1 MTKAE
6 LYQKACMLPL
16 LPGVYIIRDK
26 SDTIIYIGKAKS
38 LRIRV
43 SQYFREGV
51 PHDNKVSQMIAH
63 AYAFDVIVCQSEF
76 EALVLEASQIKAHT
90 PKYNI
95 LLKDDKGYSYIKV
108 TKEPWPRLSFTLQ
121 KEDDGAEYLGP
132 YTSSFAARQMAETA
146 MDAFLLPRCNKRFPQ
161 DCGKGRPCLNAHI
174 GKCMAVCSGRISC
187 ENYNQAVKSAV
198 HLIRYGKKDILK
210 TLNERM
216 QEASDRLEFETAAL
230 LRDQIN
236 AITKVTAGQ
245 KVVVDPDVE
254 MDVVAL
260 AGTPSSVCAAVLRFR
275 EGRLTDKREFLFH
288 DTADI
293 AAVREEFLP
302 RYYLDDEQIPK
313 VIAVDELPP
322 DSDALQQALNEKR
335 GSEVQLYVPQR
346 GDKAHLVEMAHTNA
360 VERLARESGRYARE
374 EKLLDEMAQVLG
386 LPKPPR
392 TIESYD
398 ISNWGD
404 GTSVCGMVT
413 FRDGKPYKA
422 GYRKFKM
429 QTVAGTDDY
438 ASLAETVS
446 RRAAEYEKY
455 ALLAEHGQE
464 SDNYFGQKPDL
475 LLMDGGRGQVSA
487 AKAALAGTRLADVP
501 LYGMVKDDHHR
512 TRAIVDSD
520 GREIAINMNRGTFTF
535 ITAIQDETHRF
546 ANAYR
551 KQQMKQKSYSS
562 TLTEVPGVGPKTAK
576 ALLAQFKSVGAV
588 KEATPDQL
596 ENTPGVGKQLA
607 QVLGLS
613 KPPRAIESYDISN
626 WGDGSSVCGMVTFKD
641 GKPFKA
647 GYRKFKM
654 KTVAG
659 TDDYASLAETVSRRA
674 AEYEKYAAQV
684 ENGQSGGNWF
694 GQKPD
699 LLLMD
704 GGRGQVSAAKEAL
717 AGTALADVPLYGMVK
732 DDHHRTRA
740 IVDSDGREI
749 AINMNRGTFTFI
761 TAIQDE
767 THRFANAYR
776 KQQMKQKSYSSTL
789 TEVPGVG
796 PKTAKALL
804 AQFKSVGAV
813 KEATPDQLE
822 NTPGVGRQLAQTIYD
837 YFHQA

>member
-1 MTKAE
+1 MTKDE
-6 LYQKACMLPL
+6 LREKANDLPL
-16 LPGVYIIRDK
+16 QPGVYLMMDK
-26 SDTIIYIGKAKS
+26 TGKVIYVGKAKK
-38 LRIRV
+38 LKNRV
-43 SQYFREGV
+43 SQYFQDSAAHSVKTRQM
-51 PHDNKVSQMIAH
+51 VSQVDH
-63 AYAFDVIVCQSEF
+63 FDTIFVTSEF
-76 EALVLEASQIKAHT
+76 EALVLENSLIKRHM
-90 PKYNI
+90 PRYNI

-108 TKEPWPRLSFTLQ
+108 TREAWPRLSFVLQ
-121 KEDDGAEYLGP
+121 KEEDDAEYIGP

-146 MDAFLLPRCNKRFPQ
+146 LDAFLLPRCSKRFPQ
-161 DCGKGRPCLNAHI
+161 DIGKGRPCLNAHI
-174 GKCMAVCSGRISC
+174 GKCMAVCSGKISC
-187 ENYNQAVKSAV
+187 ENYNQAVKNAV

-210 TLNERM
+210 ILNERM
-216 QEASDRLEFETAAL
+216 LEASDRLEFETAAL

-245 KVVVDPDVE
+245 KVVVDPEVE

-313 VIAVDELPP
+313 IIAVDELPP
-322 DSDALQQALNEKR
+322 DSEALQRALNEKR

-386 LPKPPR
+386 LSKPPR

-422 GYRKFKM
+422 GYRKFRMK
-429 QTVAGTDDY
+429 TVLGTDDY

-455 ALLAEHGQE
+455 AALAAQGQG

-487 AKAALAGTRLADVP
+487 AKAALAGTSLADVP

-512 TRAIVDSD
+512 TRAIVDSE

-546 ANAYR
+546 ANSYR
-551 KQQMKQKSYSS
+551 KQQM
-562 TLTEVPGVGPKTAK
+562 
-576 ALLAQFKSVGAV
+576 
-588 KEATPDQL
+588 
-596 ENTPGVGKQLA
+596 
-607 QVLGLS
+607 
-613 KPPRAIESYDISN
+613 
-626 WGDGSSVCGMVTFKD
+626 
-641 GKPFKA
+641 
-647 GYRKFKM
+647 RK
-654 KTVAG
+654 
-659 TDDYASLAETVSRRA
+659 
-674 AEYEKYAAQV
+674 
-684 ENGQSGGNWF
+684 
-694 GQKPD
+694 
-699 LLLMD
+699 
-704 GGRGQVSAAKEAL
+704 
-717 AGTALADVPLYGMVK
+717 
-732 DDHHRTRA
+732 
-740 IVDSDGREI
+740 
-749 AINMNRGTFTFI
+749 
-761 TAIQDE
+761 
-767 THRFANAYR
+767 
-776 KQQMKQKSYSSTL
+776 KSYSSTL

-822 NTPGVGRQLAQTIYD
+822 NTPGVGRQLAQTIYE
-837 YFHQA
+837 YFHREA

>member
-26 SDTIIYIGKAKS
+26 SDTIIYIGKAKR

-108 TKEPWPRLSFTLQ
+108 TREAWPRLSFVLQ
-121 KEDDGAEYLGP
+121 KEEDDAEYIGP

-146 MDAFLLPRCNKRFPQ
+146 MDAFLLPRCSKRFPQ
-161 DCGKGRPCLNAHI
+161 DIGKGRPCLNAHI
-174 GKCMAVCSGRISC
+174 GKCMAVCSGKISC
-187 ENYNQAVKSAV
+187 ENYNQAVKNAV

-210 TLNERM
+210 ILNERM
-216 QEASDRLEFETAAL
+216 LEASDRLEFETAAL

-245 KVVVDPDVE
+245 KVVVDPEVE

-313 VIAVDELPP
+313 IIAVDELPP
-322 DSDALQQALNEKR
+322 DSEALQRALNEKR

-386 LPKPPR
+386 LSKPPR

-422 GYRKFKM
+422 GYRKF
-429 QTVAGTDDY
+429 
-438 ASLAETVS
+438 
-446 RRAAEYEKY
+446 R
-455 ALLAEHGQE
+455 
-464 SDNYFGQKPDL
+464 
-475 LLMDGGRGQVSA
+475 
-487 AKAALAGTRLADVP
+487 
-501 LYGMVKDDHHR
+501 
-512 TRAIVDSD
+512 
-520 GREIAINMNRGTFTF
+520 
-535 ITAIQDETHRF
+535 
-546 ANAYR
+546 
-551 KQQMKQKSYSS
+551 
-562 TLTEVPGVGPKTAK
+562 
-576 ALLAQFKSVGAV
+576 
-588 KEATPDQL
+588 
-596 ENTPGVGKQLA
+596 
-607 QVLGLS
+607 
-613 KPPRAIESYDISN
+613 
-626 WGDGSSVCGMVTFKD
+626 
-641 GKPFKA
+641 
-647 GYRKFKM
+647 M
-654 KTVAG
+654 KTLPVWQACPKRK
-659 TDDYASLAETVSRRA
+659 SRPCSMA
-674 AEYEKYAAQV
+674 
-684 ENGQSGGNWF
+684 
-694 GQKPD
+694 
-699 LLLMD
+699 
-704 GGRGQVSAAKEAL
+704 
-717 AGTALADVPLYGMVK
+717 AGTAFRGRCSPSGGTTRGIIRTSAGPMSLRPLPSPDTGRSTGGTISVSRSRSRWGGMR
-732 DDHHRTRA
+732 RTRRA
-740 IVDSDGREI
+740 G
-749 AINMNRGTFTFI
+749 FTASRSC
-761 TAIQDE
+761 TAARAAPTRACASIRWSRQGG
-767 THRFANAYR
+767 
-776 KQQMKQKSYSSTL
+776 S
-789 TEVPGVG
+789 
-796 PKTAKALL
+796 
-804 AQFKSVGAV
+804 
-813 KEATPDQLE
+813 
-822 NTPGVGRQLAQTIYD
+822 GRQSRTTRCSRAAPFWGWLTLLSLMRAG
-837 YFHQA
+837 ARALPP

>member
-1 MTKAE
+1 MVQLTEEKMAHIKELRKKAM
-6 LYQKACMLPL
+6 KLPL
-16 LPGVYIIRDK
+16 HPGVYIMHSRD
-26 SDTIIYIGKAKS
+26 DTIIYIGKAKA
-38 LRIRV
+38 LKNRV
-43 SQYFREGV
+43 SQYFGSDKNHNE
-51 PHDNKVSQMIAH
+51 KVRRMVSNVEYFEYILT
-63 AYAFDVIVCQSEF
+63 DSEF
-76 EALVLEASQIKAHT
+76 EALILESSLIKQHQ

-108 TKEPWPRLSFTLQ
+108 TAGDWPRISETKQVLN
-121 KEDDGAEYLGP
+121 DGAKYIGP
-132 YTSSFAARQMAETA
+132 YLSAWTIKDTVEEARKI
-146 MDAFLLPRCNKRFPQ
+146 FRLPSCTRKFPQ
-161 DCGKGRPCLNAHI
+161 EIGRGRPCLNAHI
-174 GKCMAVCSGRISC
+174 GKCMAVCSGKISC
-187 ENYNQAVKSAV
+187 ETYNQAVKNAV

-236 AITKVTAGQ
+236 AITKLTAGQ

-260 AGTPSSVCAAVLRFR
+260 AGTPDSVCAAVLRFR

-288 DTADI
+288 DTSDI
-293 AAVREEFLP
+293 DAVREEFLP

-313 VIAVDELPP
+313 IIAVDALPP
-322 DSDALQQALNEKR
+322 DMDALQQALNQKR

-374 EKLLDEMAQVLG
+374 EKLLDE
-386 LPKPPR
+386 
-392 TIESYD
+392 
-398 ISNWGD
+398 
-404 GTSVCGMVT
+404 
-413 FRDGKPYKA
+413 
-422 GYRKFKM
+422 
-429 QTVAGTDDY
+429 
-438 ASLAETVS
+438 
-446 RRAAEYEKY
+446 
-455 ALLAEHGQE
+455 
-464 SDNYFGQKPDL
+464 
-475 LLMDGGRGQVSA
+475 
-487 AKAALAGTRLADVP
+487 
-501 LYGMVKDDHHR
+501 
-512 TRAIVDSD
+512 
-520 GREIAINMNRGTFTF
+520 
-535 ITAIQDETHRF
+535 
-546 ANAYR
+546 
-551 KQQMKQKSYSS
+551 
-562 TLTEVPGVGPKTAK
+562 
-576 ALLAQFKSVGAV
+576 
-588 KEATPDQL
+588 
-596 ENTPGVGKQLA
+596 LA

-674 AEYEKYAAQV
+674 AEYEKYAAQA
-684 ENGQSGGNWF
+684 ENGQPSGNWF

-804 AQFKSVGAV
+804 TQFKSVGAV
-813 KEATPDQLE
+813 KDATPDQLE
-822 NTPGVGRQLAQTIYD
+822 NTPGVGKQLAQIIYD
-837 YFHQA
+837 YFHREA

>member
-6 LYQKACMLPL
+6 LYKKACMLPL

-26 SDTIIYIGKAKS
+26 SGTIIYIGKAKR

-108 TKEPWPRLSFTLQ
+108 TKDEWPRLSFTLQ
-121 KEDDGAEYLGP
+121 KEDDGAEYIGP

-146 MDAFLLPRCNKRFPQ
+146 MDAFLLPRCSRRFPQ
-161 DCGKGRPCLNAHI
+161 EIGRGRPCLNAHI
-174 GKCMAVCSGRISC
+174 GKCMAVCSGKISR
-187 ENYNQAVKSAV
+187 ENYEQAVKSAV

-216 QEASDRLEFETAAL
+216 LEASDRLEFETAAL
-230 LRDQIN
+230 IRDQIA

-260 AGTPSSVCAAVLRFR
+260 AGTPGSVCAAVLRFR

-322 DSDALQQALNEKR
+322 DVDALQQALNEKR

-374 EKLLDEMAQVLG
+374 EKLLDELAQVLG

-413 FRDGKPYKA
+413 FRE
-422 GYRKFKM
+422 M
-429 QTVAGTDDY
+429 
-438 ASLAETVS
+438 
-446 RRAAEYEKY
+446 AANGEP
-455 ALLAEHGQE
+455 
-464 SDNYFGQKPDL
+464 SSNYFGQKPDL

-487 AKAALAGTRLADVP
+487 AKAALAGTALADVP

-512 TRAIVDSD
+512 TRAIVDSE

-535 ITAIQDETHRF
+535 VTAIQDETHRF

-576 ALLAQFKSVGAV
+576 ALM
-588 KEATPDQL
+588 T
-596 ENTPGVGKQLA
+596 
-607 QVLGLS
+607 
-613 KPPRAIESYDISN
+613 
-626 WGDGSSVCGMVTFKD
+626 
-641 GKPFKA
+641 
-647 GYRKFKM
+647 
-654 KTVAG
+654 
-659 TDDYASLAETVSRRA
+659 
-674 AEYEKYAAQV
+674 
-684 ENGQSGGNWF
+684 
-694 GQKPD
+694 
-699 LLLMD
+699 
-704 GGRGQVSAAKEAL
+704 
-717 AGTALADVPLYGMVK
+717 
-732 DDHHRTRA
+732 
-740 IVDSDGREI
+740 
-749 AINMNRGTFTFI
+749 
-761 TAIQDE
+761 
-767 THRFANAYR
+767 
-776 KQQMKQKSYSSTL
+776 
-789 TEVPGVG
+789 
-796 PKTAKALL
+796 
-804 AQFKSVGAV
+804 QFKSVGAV

-822 NTPGVGRQLAQTIYD
+822 NTPGVGRQMAQTIYE
-837 YFHQA
+837 YFHPQG

>member
-6 LYQKACMLPL
+6 LYKKACMLPL

-26 SDTIIYIGKAKS
+26 SGTIIYIGKAKR

-108 TKEPWPRLSFTLQ
+108 TKDEWPRLSFTLQ
-121 KEDDGAEYLGP
+121 KEDDGAEYIGP

-146 MDAFLLPRCNKRFPQ
+146 MDAFLLPRCSRRFPQ
-161 DCGKGRPCLNAHI
+161 EIGRGRPCLNAHI
-174 GKCMAVCSGRISC
+174 GKCMAVCSGKISR
-187 ENYNQAVKSAV
+187 ENYEQAVKSAV

-216 QEASDRLEFETAAL
+216 LEASDRLEFETAAL
-230 LRDQIN
+230 IRDQIA

-260 AGTPSSVCAAVLRFR
+260 AGTPGSVCAAVLRFR

-322 DSDALQQALNEKR
+322 DVDALQQALNEKR

-374 EKLLDEMAQVLG
+374 EKLLDELAQVLG

-429 QTVAGTDDY
+429 
-438 ASLAETVS
+438 
-446 RRAAEYEKY
+446 
-455 ALLAEHGQE
+455 
-464 SDNYFGQKPDL
+464 
-475 LLMDGGRGQVSA
+475 
-487 AKAALAGTRLADVP
+487 
-501 LYGMVKDDHHR
+501 
-512 TRAIVDSD
+512 
-520 GREIAINMNRGTFTF
+520 
-535 ITAIQDETHRF
+535 
-546 ANAYR
+546 
-551 KQQMKQKSYSS
+551 
-562 TLTEVPGVGPKTAK
+562 
-576 ALLAQFKSVGAV
+576 
-588 KEATPDQL
+588 
-596 ENTPGVGKQLA
+596 
-607 QVLGLS
+607 
-613 KPPRAIESYDISN
+613 
-626 WGDGSSVCGMVTFKD
+626 
-641 GKPFKA
+641 
-647 GYRKFKM
+647 

-674 AEYEKYAAQV
+674 AEYEKYSEMAA
-684 ENGQSGGNWF
+684 NGEPSNNYF

-704 GGRGQVSAAKEAL
+704 GGHLQAQATQQQLESMGIH
-717 AGTALADVPLYGMVK
+717 VPILGMVK
-732 DDHHRTRA
+732 DDRHRTRA
-740 IVDSDGREI
+740 LVTPEGREL
-749 AINMNRGTFTFI
+749 G
-761 TAIQDE
+761 IQQSPPLFALVGRVQE
-767 THRFANAYR
+767 EVHRFAITYHHEKHSRSAMTSRLDGIPGIGDVR
-776 KQQMKQKSYSSTL
+776 K
-789 TEVPGVG
+789 
-796 PKTAKALL
+796 KALL
-804 AQFKSVGAV
+804 KHFKSVKAISQAELV
-813 KEATPDQLE
+813 QLE
-822 NTPGVGRQLAQTIYD
+822 ALLPKAAARAVYDHFHEKNT
-837 YFHQA
+837 